1 MDGLSAAYRWG
12 DPSRTVSLPDGVR
25 TLLASALG
33 VREPRPA
40 VAAIT
45 LAPQRLPEQAVRA
58 LAAVCA
64 QVRTDDRA
72 RLAHAAGMS
81 TVDLLRL
88 RAGDAADAPDAV
100 VVPADHDEVVA
111 VLKTCAANRIAVV
124 AFGGG
129 TSVVGG
135 LRAGRDGY
143 TGVVALDLA
152 SLDRLRDVD
161 TVSRT
166 ATFEAGV
173 RAPRA
178 EEMLAERGFTL
189 GHFPQSFERAT
200 LGGFA
205 ATRSAGQASAGYGRF
220 DQMVVG
226 MRVATPGGLL
236 HLGRAPH
243 TAAGPDLRQLFLGS
257 EGAFGV
263 ITEVTVQIRPTP
275 PTRRYL
281 GWRLPDFPAATEAM
295 RALAQDGPLPAVL
308 RCSDEIET
316 TIGAVS
322 DGADTSDN
330 GCLMITGLE
339 GTDGEVAAAQAALTE
354 RLAGLGGQSLG
365 PQPGQA
371 WLRGRFAAPYL
382 RDALL
387 DAGALVETVETAA
400 FWSALPATY
409 TAVRD
414 ALATSLADLG
424 TPPLVLC
431 HISHVYPSGASLY
444 FTVIAAQASD
454 PVAQWQ
460 VAKAAAGD
468 AIAAAGATISHH
480 HGVGRDHIPWYRAEI
495 GTEATAALRAV
506 KHALDPAGVL
516 NPGVLLP

>member
-1 MDGLSAAYRWG
+1 MDVSSTAYRWG
-12 DPSRTVSLPDGVR
+12 DPSRAVTLPDGVR

-33 VREPRPA
+33 VREPRPP
-40 VAAIT
+40 VEAIT
-45 LAPQRLPEQAVRA
+45 LPPRALPERVVRA
-58 LAAVCA
+58 LREVCA
-64 QVRTDDRA
+64 QVRTDDQA
-72 RLAHAAGMS
+72 RLSHAAGMS

-111 VLKTCAANRIAVV
+111 VLATCAASRIAVV

-135 LRAGRDGY
+135 LRARREGY
-143 TGVVALDLA
+143 TGLVALDLA

-178 EEMLAERGFTL
+178 EEMLSERGFTL

-205 ATRSAGQASAGYGRF
+205 ATRSSGQASAGYGRF

-226 MRVATPGGLL
+226 IRVATPGGGL

-243 TAAGPDLRQLFLGS
+243 SAAGPDLRQLFLGS

-275 PTRRYL
+275 PARRYL
-281 GWRLPDFPAATEAM
+281 GWRFPDFPAATEAA
-295 RALAQDGPLPAVL
+295 RVLAQDGPLPAVL

-322 DGADTSDN
+322 GGSGPSDD
-330 GCLMITGLE
+330 GCLMITGIE
-339 GTDGEVAAAQAALTE
+339 GTDDEVTATESALTD
-354 RLAGLGGQSLG
+354 RLTGLGGQALG
-365 PQPGQA
+365 AGPGQA
-371 WLRGRFAAPYL
+371 WLHGRFTAPYL

-400 FWSALPATY
+400 FWSALPTTY

-414 ALATSLADLG
+414 ALATSLAELG

-444 FTVIAAQASD
+444 FTVVAAQGPD

-480 HGVGRDHIPWYRAEI
+480 HGVGRDHIQWYGAEI
-495 GTEATAALRAV
+495 GTAATAVLRAV
-506 KHALDPAGVL
+506 KHALDPQGVL

>member
-1 MDGLSAAYRWG
+1 MSAAHRWG
-12 DPSRTVSLPDGVR
+12 DPSRAVTLPDGVR

-33 VREPRPA
+33 VREPHPPA
-40 VAAIT
+40 SVAA
-45 LAPQRLPEQAVRA
+45 LPPPGLSDRA
-58 LAAVCA
+58 LRALEAACS
-64 QVRTDDRA
+64 QVRTDDQA

-100 VVPADHDEVVA
+100 IAPADHDEVTD
-111 VLKTCAANRIAVV
+111 VLAACAAHRIAVV
-124 AFGGG
+124 TFGGG

-135 LRAGRDGY
+135 LRASRDGY
-143 TGVVALDLA
+143 AGVVAVDLA
-152 SLDRLRDVD
+152 RLGRLRHLDP
-161 TVSRT
+161 VSRT

-178 EEMLAERGFTL
+178 EELLAEQGFTL

-200 LGGFA
+200 IGGFA
-205 ATRSAGQASAGYGRF
+205 ATRSSGQASSGYGRF

-226 MRVATPGGLL
+226 LRVATPSGTL

-257 EGAFGV
+257 EGALGV

-275 PTRRYL
+275 PARRYL
-281 GWRLPDFPAATEAM
+281 GWRLADFAAATEAA

-308 RCSDEIET
+308 RCSDELET
-316 TIGAVS
+316 TVNAVS
-322 DGADTSDN
+322 EGASAD
-330 GCLMITGLE
+330 GCLMITGIE
-339 GTDGEVAAAQAALTE
+339 GTEDEVAGVASALTE
-354 RLAGLGGQSLG
+354 RLAGLGGQPLG
-365 PQPGQA
+365 EEPGQA

-409 TAVRD
+409 AAVRD
-414 ALATSLADLG
+414 ALATSLAGQG

-431 HISHVYPSGASLY
+431 HISHVYSSGASLY
-444 FTVIAAQASD
+444 FTVVAAQADD

-460 VAKAAAGD
+460 AAKAAAGD
-468 AIAAAGATISHH
+468 AIAASGATITHH
-480 HGVGRDHIPWYRAEI
+480 HGVGRDHIPWYRDEI
-495 GTEATAALRAV
+495 GHEGVAVLRAV
-506 KHALDPAGVL
+506 KRALDPEGVL